1 MMLRMPAGADTSMP
15 GTRKSAVRSG
25 AFTALSSLAVA
36 GSAAGAG
43 ILLAHLFGRNER
55 TDGLF
60 VAYGV
65 YLVLAI
71 AAQSFRTVI
80 LPDLTRAAAA
90 GALGAETRAYLLA
103 LGGAGVV
110 AVAAAVLLADPLG
123 RALTAHRAAAEVAA
137 QALPWLV
144 AAGFLQLVA
153 ALAASALAARDSYE
167 IAALAYALGAVLALV
182 LFATLH
188 RHGEVSLAWAV
199 TANGVVTAAIPLVA
213 LARSGALAGT
223 RARGRTLARLGRL
236 ASGAAVPIALQAMF
250 VVALR
255 LAGGLGV
262 GKATSL
268 NYAYLIAAVLVAAT
282 ASSVALVSSAP
293 MTRRRI
299 DVEAAVAHVV
309 HSSWLSL
316 ALIAA
321 AAGVFALAGG
331 RVVGPVLGG
340 AYGGE
345 VGQELGRLVA
355 YLAPW
360 MVVTVAY
367 TLTFPLLFVL
377 ERSRGLVAIALAGL
391 ALSVPIILAG
401 RELAGLPGIAGA
413 LALSTAIVLAAL
425 LVTVSGGALRR
436 TATEL
441 ARLAVRVGALAALA
455 FGLGSLLG
463 GFAGAAVGLAA
474 YAVLLAALRPR
485 GLREAWT
492 YVRALH

>member
-1 MMLRMPAGADTSMP
+1 MPA
-15 GTRKSAVRSG
+15 TRKSAVRSG
-25 AFTALSSLAVA
+25 VATGLSSLAVA

-43 ILLAHLFGRNER
+43 VLLAHFFGRNER

-71 AAQSFRTVI
+71 AAQAFRTVV
-80 LPDLTRAAAA
+80 LPQLTREA
-90 GALGAETRAYLLA
+90 GSLGGETVAYLLA

-110 AVAAAVLLADPLG
+110 AVGATVALAGPLG
-123 RALTAHRAAAEVAA
+123 RALTAHEVSAHVA
-137 QALPWLV
+137 SRALPWLV

-167 IAALAYALGAVLALV
+167 VAALAYSAGAVVALV
-182 LFATLH
+182 LFAALH
-188 RHGEVSLAWAV
+188 SHGEVSLAWAL
-199 TANGVVTAAIPLVA
+199 TANGAVTAAIPLAA
-213 LARSGALAGT
+213 L
-223 RARGRTLARLGRL
+223 GRMGVLTGMRVHGGSLARLGRL
-236 ASGAAVPIALQAMF
+236 ATGAAVPIALQAMF

-255 LAGGLGV
+255 FAAGLGA

-268 NYAYLIAAVLVAAT
+268 NYAYLIAAVLVVAT
-282 ASSVALVSSAP
+282 ASSVALISSAP
-293 MTRRRI
+293 LTRRGI
-299 DVEAAVAHVV
+299 DVEEAISHVV

-331 RVVGPVLGG
+331 RVVGPILGG

-345 VGQELGRLVA
+345 VGRELGRLVA

-360 MVVTVAY
+360 MVVSVAF

-377 ERSRGLVAIALAGL
+377 ERSRGLVAIAVVGL
-391 ALSVPIILAG
+391 AVSVPIVLAG
-401 RELAGLPGIAGA
+401 RELAGLAGIAGA
-413 LALSTAIVLAAL
+413 LAVSTGLVLAAL
-425 LVTVSGGALRR
+425 LVAVSGGALWR
-436 TATEL
+436 TTTEL
-441 ARLAVRVGALAALA
+441 GRLALQVAALAALA
-455 FGLGSLLG
+455 FGLASLLG
-463 GFAGAAVGLAA
+463 GFAGAAVGLVA
-474 YAVLLAALRPR
+474 YAALLAALRPR
-485 GLREAWT
+485 GLREAWS